1 MKLPFE
7 KNQRMRVA
15 RAAGSA
21 VADMRARAGMTQE
34 NVAEALGVGTDAVS
48 RMERGVIELGV
59 VRLVEFAELFGCG
72 VAELL
77 IPASERPGDQAAVIA
92 AELADLSAKDRAGVV
107 AMVRQLAEML
117 RGKPASGHAEQD

>member
-77 IPASERPGDQAAVIA
+77 IPASERPADQVAVIA

-107 AMVRQLAEML
+107 AMVKQLAEML
-117 RGKPASGHAEQD
+117 RGKPGSGPAEEG